1 MRQSIITNSY
11 FSGKGLIAAGT
22 MDAPDVAIDISG
34 ATGGCNIVT
43 KNVLGGD
50 YSTALY
56 VSGTDDDW
64 VGNFSSDIAET
75 EVADSGITIAV
86 PAD

>member
-22 MDAPDVAIDISG
+22 MAAPDGAIDISG
-34 ATGGCNIVT
+34 ATDGCNIVT

-64 VGNFSSDIAET
+64 VGNFSADIDET
-75 EVADSGITIAV
+75 EVADNGITIAV
-86 PAD
+86 PAA

>member
-22 MDAPDVAIDISG
+22 MAAPDGCIDISG

-43 KNVLGGD
+43 KNFLGGD

-64 VGNFSSDIAET
+64 VGNFSSDVSET
-75 EVADSGITIAV
+75 EVGAEGITIAV
-86 PAD
+86 PAA

>member
-1 MRQSIITNSY
+1 MRQSIIQNSV
-11 FSGKGLIAAGT
+11 FSGKGLTAAGT
-22 MDAPDVAIDISG
+22 MAAPDGAIDISG
-34 ATGGCNIVT
+34 ATEGCNIVT
-43 KNVLGGD
+43 KNFLGGD

-64 VGNFSSDIAET
+64 VGNFSSDVDED